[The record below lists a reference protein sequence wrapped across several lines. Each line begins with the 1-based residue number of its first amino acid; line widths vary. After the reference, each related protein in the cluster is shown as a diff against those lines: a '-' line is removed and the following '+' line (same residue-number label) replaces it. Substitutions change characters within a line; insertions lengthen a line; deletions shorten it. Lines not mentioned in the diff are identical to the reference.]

1 MEATFWKFN
10 KRVNSTKQPTEQG
23 TPIAF
28 KYKDASDLHNPVITI
43 TKWQNEWNYC
53 KINALYFYVDGCS
66 PIANNLFQVVL
77 RIDVLATYKADILST
92 RANVIYSANKWDKDL
107 VDNRYLLS
115 ANFMEVVREATVA
128 FSNRG
133 TFVLTVM
140 AVGSIPTGI
149 ATTYYIKAEDM
160 VSVANKI
167 NTVNIWEDLFQ
178 SIGGWANSFISLH
191 YMPYPLSRIGNTSK
205 SYLAIGEMI
214 DTSIEVDVQQSDE
227 NTVVQP
233 VEYELP
239 LDWVYDD
246 FRNTSRFA
254 QMTLDIPGY
263 GLINLNSTDFYKQTS
278 IKIKEYVDYY
288 TGSVTWE
295 IIALPINKIITR
307 VSTNLKVA
315 LPLGQ
320 TQGQTQQGIGALA
333 STAATTALAVSGHP
347 YAAITSGAYGIANA
361 FHPTPVTAFGSI
373 SGSFINGNMTRKLVL
388 RIKYFF
394 NNDVPE
400 NFNTICGGLVNRVL
414 TLSECI
420 GYVKTDSA
428 SVSADAYLSELN
440 QINTMLNGGVY
451 IE

>member
-1 MEATFWKFN
+1 MQVRVWNFD
-10 KRVNSTKQPTEQG
+10 KRVNSTKQPIDEGKLITF
-23 TPIAF
+23 T
-28 KYKDASDLHNPVITI
+28 YKDASDLHNPVLILNT
-43 TKWQNEWNYC
+43 WMNSWNYA
-53 KINALYFYVDGCS
+53 KIGDIYFFVNRCEA
-66 PIANNLFQVVL
+66 IANNLFHIYL
-77 RIDVLATYKADILST
+77 NIDVLATYKTDILDT

-160 VSVANKI
+160 VSVADKI
-167 NTVNIWEDLFQ
+167 NTVNIWDDLLQ

-214 DTSIEVDVQQSDE
+214 DTSIQVDVQQSNE

-239 LDWVYDD
+239 LDWAYDD
-246 FRNTSRFA
+246 FRNTSRFT

-288 TGSVTWE
+288 TGSVIWE

-307 VSTNLKVA
+307 VSANLKVT

-320 TQGQTQQGIGALA
+320 TQGSTQQGIGALA
-333 STAATTALAVSGHP
+333 STAATAALAVSGHP
-347 YAAITSGAYGIANA
+347 YAAVTSGAYGIANA
-361 FHPTPVTAFGSI
+361 FHPIPVTAFGSI

-414 TLSECI
+414 SLSECV

>member
-1 MEATFWKFN
+1 MEARFWNFK
-10 KRVNSTKQPTEQG
+10 KRVNSTKQPSEEG
-23 TPIAF
+23 VSIPF
-28 KYKDASDLHNPVITI
+28 KYKDASDLHNPIITMSN
-43 TKWQNEWNYC
+43 WNVEWNYC
-53 KINALYFYVDGCS
+53 KINDLYFYVDSCS
-66 PIANNLFQVVL
+66 PVATNLFQVKL
-77 RIDVLATYKADILST
+77 TIDVLATYKSDILAT

-128 FSNRG
+128 FSNKG

-140 AVGSIPTGI
+140 ATGSIPTGI

-160 VSVANKI
+160 VAIAVKV
-167 NTVNIWEDLFQ
+167 NTTNTWQDLLQ
-178 SIGGWANSFISLH
+178 NIGGWGNAFISLH
-191 YMPYPLSRIGNTSK
+191 YMPYPLSRIGTTTKSK
-205 SYLAIGEMI
+205 LAIGEYI
-214 DTSIEVDVQQSDE
+214 DTEIEVDVQTSE
-227 NTVVQP
+227 YNTVIEP

-246 FRNTSRFA
+246 FRNTSRFT

-263 GLINLNSTDFYKQTS
+263 GLINLNATDFYKQTS
-278 IKIKEYVDYY
+278 ILIKEYVDYY

-295 IIALPINKIITR
+295 IRALPINKVITR
-307 VSTNLKVA
+307 VSANLKVT

-320 TQGQTQQGIGALA
+320 TQGTTQAGIGALA
-333 STAATTALAVSGHP
+333 STAATTALSLSGHP
-347 YAAITSGAYGIANA
+347 YAAITSGAYAIANA
-361 FHPTPVTAFGSI
+361 FHPTPITAFGSI

-414 TLSECI
+414 QLSECV

-428 SVSADAYLSELN
+428 SVSADAYLTELN
-440 QINTMLNGGVY
+440 QINTMLNGGVF